1 MPEIRL
7 DRFLSEAGM
16 ASRRALKD
24 IIRSGRVTVDG
35 CAETRPETKLDPERS
50 AVCLDGKRVAY
61 AQFRYFMLDKP
72 VGVLTATRDG
82 RQKTVL
88 DLLPPALKRLGLFP
102 VGRLD
107 KDTSGLLL
115 LTNDGDF
122 AHRVISPKFCVE
134 KLYYAKVDGA
144 LSAEDAAAF
153 KQGLIL
159 RDGARCLPAALEILG
174 EGACLVKVREGKYH
188 QVRRMLASR
197 GAPVLELRRLSVG
210 GLVLGEN
217 LGPGGLRELFPG
229 DLCRVFNAK

>member
-88 DLLPPALKRLGLFP
+88 DLLPPGAEKAGAVSRLGGWTRTP
-102 VGRLD
+102 
-107 KDTSGLLL
+107 
-115 LTNDGDF
+115 
-122 AHRVISPKFCVE
+122 
-134 KLYYAKVDGA
+134 
-144 LSAEDAAAF
+144 AAF
-153 KQGLIL
+153 
-159 RDGARCLPAALEILG
+159 C
-174 EGACLVKVREGKYH
+174 C
-188 QVRRMLASR
+188 
-197 GAPVLELRRLSVG
+197 
-210 GLVLGEN
+210 
-217 LGPGGLRELFPG
+217 
-229 DLCRVFNAK
+229 

>member
-102 VGRLD
+102 GWAAGQGHQRPFAAD
-107 KDTSGLLL
+107 K
-115 LTNDGDF
+115 
-122 AHRVISPKFCVE
+122 
-134 KLYYAKVDGA
+134 
-144 LSAEDAAAF
+144 
-153 KQGLIL
+153 
-159 RDGARCLPAALEILG
+159 
-174 EGACLVKVREGKYH
+174 
-188 QVRRMLASR
+188 
-197 GAPVLELRRLSVG
+197 
-210 GLVLGEN
+210 
-217 LGPGGLRELFPG
+217 
-229 DLCRVFNAK
+229 